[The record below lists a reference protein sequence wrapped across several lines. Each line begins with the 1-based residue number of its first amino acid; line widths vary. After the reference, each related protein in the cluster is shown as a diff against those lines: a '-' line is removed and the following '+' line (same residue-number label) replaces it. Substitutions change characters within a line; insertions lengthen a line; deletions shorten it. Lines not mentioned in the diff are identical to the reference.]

1 VGGRAVTRAQAGA
14 SLGLEPAAIDRI
26 SQIQETGAA
35 DPAAQASLFTRLAD
49 QAKTSAAFKRRL
61 LPRMVEVIQAGAS
74 GVYTD
79 QELIEA
85 VLKGRKISVQERMA
99 RLPEQAKRELEVSA
113 FENRT
118 ALATSRVEASE
129 YFGGGP
135 GVEDPN
141 FGRTSR
147 RGAAYRQRLEQ
158 ENPVQFGFSNAVVSA
173 LPVFGDAW
181 DEVVTTP
188 LMNRRA
194 AGIGPPESDPVSDL
208 IRALPRASY
217 NTFEFLR
224 GGAPI
229 PVRMQL
235 PPQLS
240 AQE

>member
-26 SQIQETGAA
+26 SRIQETGAA

-99 RLPEQAKRELEVSA
+99 RLPAQAKRELEVSA

-118 ALATSRVEASE
+118 ALATSQVEASE

-135 GVEDPN
+135 GAADPN

-147 RGAAYRQRLEQ
+147 RGAALRQQLEQ
-158 ENPVQFGFSNAVVSA
+158 ENPIQFGISNAILNAVPVVGELA
-173 LPVFGDAW
+173 
-181 DEVVTTP
+181 DELSTTP

-194 AGIGPPESDPVSDL
+194 AGVEPPQSDPISDMFKGL
-208 IRALPRASY
+208 LRFNYATGESRPR
-217 NTFEFLR
+217 E
-224 GGAPI
+224 APV